1 MLEDHL
7 SQALLYDSGELAPA
21 EAAEF
26 REHLSSCA
34 QCRERLELVRGAREL
49 AKAVPVD
56 APPHLLAAV
65 LASHGGGS
73 SAKAAVRSGN
83 SIGNWLRPAAALA
96 CAAAVFVM
104 FRPAPPSD
112 GDLSSR
118 FLRLEERRME
128 LETQNPDAQLS
139 RKFFMLEQRRAAFEK
154 ELRTQKAKAG
164 ASRPGSEAP

>member
-1 MLEDHL
+1 
-7 SQALLYDSGELAPA
+7 GELAPA

-34 QCRERLELVRGAREL
+34 QCRERLELARGAREL

-65 LASHGGGS
+65 LASHGGAS
-73 SAKAAVRSGN
+73 PDKAAARPGFSSRG
-83 SIGNWLRPAAALA
+83 WLRPAAALA
-96 CAAAVFVM
+96 CAAALFVV

-112 GDLSSR
+112 GDLSTR

-139 RKFFMLEQRRAAFEK
+139 SKFFMIEQRRAAFEK
-154 ELRTQKAKAG
+154 DLRAQKAKAG
-164 ASRPGSEAP
+164 TARPGPEAP